1 MDPNDS
7 PDRESG
13 PRQPHDTS
21 FFPYDSED
29 PQAPHYN
36 WVQICLISAMGL
48 AVGVMG
54 TAAYVIWFSRD
65 QQTYSD
71 AVQAAKR
78 PPPSAA
84 VAVIP
89 DAESAVPARAA
100 LPTSA
105 VTGRVIPATPTS
117 QPRYAEANQANET
130 NQAGEANRA
139 LALAQASD
147 DAIDPTDTADATDP
161 TDAGDD
167 SQQAARPAQ
176 AALAGSAARADR
188 GKQAAVASRHAPQ
201 RAKPKQTFVSRLTAM
216 FRKVAYHRGH
226 QRNDNL
232 DPYSHP

>member
-1 MDPNDS
+1 MDANDS

-78 PPPSAA
+78 PPPSA

-89 DAESAVPARAA
+89 DDESAVPARAA

-117 QPRYAEANQANET
+117 QPGYA
-130 NQAGEANRA
+130 EANRA
-139 LALAQASD
+139 LASAQAPG
-147 DAIDPTDTADATDP
+147 DAVDPADTADATNP
-161 TDAGDD
+161 ADAADD
-167 SQQAARPAQ
+167 SQPAARSAQ
-176 AALAGSAARADR
+176 AAVAGSAARADR
-188 GKQAAVASRHAPQ
+188 GKQTAVASRHAPQ

-216 FRKVAYHRGH
+216 FRKVAYHRGRE
-226 QRNDNL
+226 RNNNL

>member
-1 MDPNDS
+1 MDANDS

-78 PPPSAA
+78 PPPSA

-100 LPTSA
+100 LPTNA

-117 QPRYAEANQANET
+117 QPRYAEAGQAN
-130 NQAGEANRA
+130 EANRA
-139 LALAQASD
+139 LASAQASD
-147 DAIDPTDTADATDP
+147 DAVDPADTADATDP
-161 TDAGDD
+161 ADAAAADD
-167 SQQAARPAQ
+167 SQPAARSAQ
-176 AALAGSAARADR
+176 AAVPSSAARADR
-188 GKQAAVASRHAPQ
+188 GKQAAVANRHAPQ

-216 FRKVAYHRGH
+216 FRKVAYHRGRE
-226 QRNDNL
+226 RNNHL

>member
-1 MDPNDS
+1 MDANDS

-13 PRQPHDTS
+13 PRQTHDTS

-71 AVQAAKR
+71 AVQAAKH
-78 PPPSAA
+78 PPPTA

-100 LPTSA
+100 LPTSS
-105 VTGRVIPATPTS
+105 VTGRVIPATPTR
-117 QPRYAEANQANET
+117 QPRYAEASQANPPSLSNEP
-130 NQAGEANRA
+130 NRA
-139 LALAQASD
+139 LATKQASN
-147 DAIDPTDTADATDP
+147 DAVDPVDTADATDP
-161 TDAGDD
+161 TDAADD
-167 SQQAARPAQ
+167 TQSAARRAQ
-176 AALAGSAARADR
+176 AAVAGSATRADR
-188 GKQAAVASRHAPQ
+188 GKQTAVAGHHSPQ
-201 RAKPKQTFVSRLTAM
+201 RAKKQTFVSRLTAM

-226 QRNDNL
+226 ERNNNL

>member
-1 MDPNDS
+1 MDANDS

-13 PRQPHDTS
+13 ARQPQDTS

-54 TAAYVIWFSRD
+54 TAAYVIWFSHD
-65 QQTYSD
+65 QQTYSE
-71 AVQAAKR
+71 AVQAARR
-78 PPPSAA
+78 PPPSA

-89 DAESAVPARAA
+89 DDESAVPARAA

-117 QPRYAEANQANET
+117 QPRDAEAGQAND
-130 NQAGEANRA
+130 ANRT
-139 LALAQASD
+139 LASAQAPD
-147 DAIDPTDTADATDP
+147 DAVDPADTADATDP
-161 TDAGDD
+161 ADATDD
-167 SQQAARPAQ
+167 SQPAARSAQ
-176 AALAGSAARADR
+176 AAAAGSAARADR
-188 GKQAAVASRHAPQ
+188 GKQASVASHHAQQ

-216 FRKVAYHRGH
+216 FRKVAYHRGRD
-226 QRNDNL
+226 RNNNA

>member
-1 MDPNDS
+1 MDANDS

-78 PPPSAA
+78 PPPSA

-89 DAESAVPARAA
+89 DAESAVPSRAA
-100 LPTSA
+100 LPTST

-117 QPRYAEANQANET
+117 QPRYAEGNQVD
-130 NQAGEANRA
+130 QASEANRA
-139 LALAQASD
+139 LASTQASD
-147 DAIDPTDTADATDP
+147 DAADPTDTADATDP
-161 TDAGDD
+161 TDAADD
-167 SQQAARPAQ
+167 SQSAARPAQ
-176 AALAGSAARADR
+176 AAAAGSAARADR
-188 GKQAAVASRHAPQ
+188 GKQAAVASRHGPQ

-216 FRKVAYHRGH
+216 FRKVAYHRGR